1 MVIKCR
7 EFLSSLQK
15 TITITHTDVCLVWET
30 WIARVVTGRVTNV
43 GGVKVLNK
51 LAKVISKEVLVNFD
65 HCPFYFHQHTNL

>member
-15 TITITHTDVCLVWET
+15 TITITHTDVCLDWET

-51 LAKVISKEVLVNFD
+51 LAKVISKEVLVNLANED
-65 HCPFYFHQHTNL
+65 LYLER

>member
-51 LAKVISKEVLVNFD
+51 LAKVISKEVLVNLANED
-65 HCPFYFHQHTNL
+65 LYLER